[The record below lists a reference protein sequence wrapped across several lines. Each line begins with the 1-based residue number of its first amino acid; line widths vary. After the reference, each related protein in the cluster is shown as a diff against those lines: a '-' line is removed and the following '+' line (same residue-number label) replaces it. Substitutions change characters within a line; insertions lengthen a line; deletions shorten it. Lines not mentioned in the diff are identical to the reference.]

1 MLPFQSLEEA
11 IDEIRFAKQNGAVGI
26 FFRGIEGEYTL
37 DHPYLFPVYEEA
49 QKQNLSICVHTGCGV
64 RAVLEMFDLSRNH
77 TFGHTRV
84 MPLLAFRDLVAN
96 KIPEQFPGLRFG
108 FIEAAAGW
116 VPFLLHIVRRLQ
128 KDKFRFGSNAELFR
142 EYRIFVACE
151 ADEDIPYLAKCMGED
166 HLLIGSDYPHSDPSR
181 EDQFVNVL
189 NTREDLTPQLR
200 QKIMIDNPR
209 AFYSVKRRWSVGVLV
224 PSLQY
229 SILQGLVA
237 VMMMKLKYSTVAL
250 LFAFNCLAGSRA
262 AGQEVF
268 IGNPGKSLN
277 FFHFDLA
284 LERGFFKELGLDVKL
299 INTKCDIAVTALLTG
314 DLQATGCVGSA
325 SRFIASQ
332 NVPVRTVIWLFKKPT
347 FYVVAR
353 PDIKS
358 AADLRNKTIGIS
370 SFGSD
375 TDLSMKI
382 YAASGKL
389 DPDKD
394 MKRIV
399 AGSTATRLQGLK
411 AGSLDATTLSPPFN
425 IYAEQMGLRVL
436 AYVGDFLE
444 FPQSGFTV
452 SDATLKNKRDV
463 IKRLLRGTLRG
474 LQFTLKNRAETVR
487 FIAKDYKLQEPVA
500 DKVYAS
506 LCRR

>member
-1 MLPFQSLEEA
+1 MMEYWVKRALHSSILPFFQKSA
-11 IDEIRFAKQNGAVGI
+11 GG
-26 FFRGIEGEYTL
+26 GGE
-37 DHPYLFPVYEEA
+37 
-49 QKQNLSICVHTGCGV
+49 
-64 RAVLEMFDLSRNH
+64 
-77 TFGHTRV
+77 
-84 MPLLAFRDLVAN
+84 
-96 KIPEQFPGLRFG
+96 
-108 FIEAAAGW
+108 
-116 VPFLLHIVRRLQ
+116 
-128 KDKFRFGSNAELFR
+128 
-142 EYRIFVACE
+142 
-151 ADEDIPYLAKCMGED
+151 
-166 HLLIGSDYPHSDPSR
+166 
-181 EDQFVNVL
+181 
-189 NTREDLTPQLR
+189 
-200 QKIMIDNPR
+200 
-209 AFYSVKRRWSVGVLV
+209 SVKTRKLVGVL
-224 PSLQY
+224 LLA
-229 SILQGLVA
+229 SILCGVGA
-237 VMMMKLKYSTVAL
+237 
-250 LFAFNCLAGSRA
+250 A

-284 LERGFFKELGLDVKL
+284 IERGFFKELGLDVKL
-299 INTKCDIAVTALLTG
+299 LSIKCDVAVTALLTG

-358 AADLRNKTIGIS
+358 AADLRGKTIGIS

-382 YAASGKL
+382 FAQTAKL
-389 DPDKD
+389 DPEKD

-399 AGSTATRLQGLK
+399 AGSTSIRLQGLK

-425 IYAEQMGLRVL
+425 VYAEQMGLRVL

-452 SDATLKNKRDV
+452 ADATLKAKRDL

-474 LQFTLKNRAETVR
+474 LQFSLKNRAETVR
-487 FIAKDYKLQEPVA
+487 FIAKDYKLQEGTA

-506 LCRR
+506 LLPAMSENGLATEKGLKTMVETLGTAVGKNVDFPPERLVDYSVLRELHKEMAIQ

>member
-1 MLPFQSLEEA
+1 V
-11 IDEIRFAKQNGAVGI
+11 FAMI
-26 FFRGIEGEYTL
+26 
-37 DHPYLFPVYEEA
+37 
-49 QKQNLSICVHTGCGV
+49 
-64 RAVLEMFDLSRNH
+64 
-77 TFGHTRV
+77 
-84 MPLLAFRDLVAN
+84 LL
-96 KIPEQFPGLRFG
+96 G
-108 FIEAAAGW
+108 
-116 VPFLLHIVRRLQ
+116 
-128 KDKFRFGSNAELFR
+128 GS
-142 EYRIFVACE
+142 Y
-151 ADEDIPYLAKCMGED
+151 
-166 HLLIGSDYPHSDPSR
+166 
-181 EDQFVNVL
+181 
-189 NTREDLTPQLR
+189 
-200 QKIMIDNPR
+200 
-209 AFYSVKRRWSVGVLV
+209 
-224 PSLQY
+224 
-229 SILQGLVA
+229 
-237 VMMMKLKYSTVAL
+237 
-250 LFAFNCLAGSRA
+250 A

-284 LERGFFKELGLDVKL
+284 IERGFFKELGLDVKL
-299 INTKCDIAVTALLTG
+299 LSTKCDIAVTALLTG

-358 AADLRNKTIGIS
+358 AADLKGKTIGIS

-382 YAASGKL
+382 FAASGKL
-389 DPDKD
+389 DAEKD

-411 AGSLDATTLSPPFN
+411 AGSMDATTLSPPFN
-425 IYAEQMGLRVL
+425 VYAEQMGLRVL

-452 SDATLKNKRDV
+452 SDATLKKKRDV

-474 LQFTLKNRAETVR
+474 LQFTLKNRGETVR
-487 FIAKDYKLQEPVA
+487 FIAKDYKLQEPIA

-506 LCRR
+506 LLPAMSENGLRRTGASR

>member
-1 MLPFQSLEEA
+1 VFGLVL
-11 IDEIRFAKQNGAVGI
+11 IGAA
-26 FFRGIEGEYTL
+26 
-37 DHPYLFPVYEEA
+37 P
-49 QKQNLSICVHTGCGV
+49 Q
-64 RAVLEMFDLSRNH
+64 
-77 TFGHTRV
+77 
-84 MPLLAFRDLVAN
+84 
-96 KIPEQFPGLRFG
+96 
-108 FIEAAAGW
+108 AAA
-116 VPFLLHIVRRLQ
+116 
-128 KDKFRFGSNAELFR
+128 E
-142 EYRIFVACE
+142 
-151 ADEDIPYLAKCMGED
+151 
-166 HLLIGSDYPHSDPSR
+166 
-181 EDQFVNVL
+181 
-189 NTREDLTPQLR
+189 T
-200 QKIMIDNPR
+200 
-209 AFYSVKRRWSVGVLV
+209 
-224 PSLQY
+224 
-229 SILQGLVA
+229 
-237 VMMMKLKYSTVAL
+237 
-250 LFAFNCLAGSRA
+250 
-262 AGQEVF
+262 QEVF

-284 LERGFFKELGLDVKL
+284 IEKGFFRELGLDVKL
-299 INTKCDIAVTALLTG
+299 LNTKCDIAVTALLTG

-353 PDIKS
+353 PEIKS

-382 YAASGKL
+382 FAASGRL
-389 DPDKD
+389 DPEKD

-399 AGSTATRLQGLK
+399 AGSTSTRLQGLK

-425 IYAEQMGLRVL
+425 VYAEQMGLRVL

-452 SDATLKNKRDV
+452 SDATLKNKREL

-487 FIAKDYKLQEPVA
+487 FIAKDYKLQDAVA
-500 DKVYAS
+500 DKVYTSLLPAMSENGLAS
-506 LCRR
+506 ERGLKVMVETLGTAVGKQVDFPPERLVDYTLLREVQKDLGIP